1 MGLTKRGLSRTLSVM
16 LVVMA
21 PARLLAVHV
30 YTPISAAYKYRKNV
44 FKGTESPDGLSYG

>member
-30 YTPISAAYKYRKNV
+30 YTPMSAAYKYRKKF
-44 FKGTESPDGLSYG
+44 FKT